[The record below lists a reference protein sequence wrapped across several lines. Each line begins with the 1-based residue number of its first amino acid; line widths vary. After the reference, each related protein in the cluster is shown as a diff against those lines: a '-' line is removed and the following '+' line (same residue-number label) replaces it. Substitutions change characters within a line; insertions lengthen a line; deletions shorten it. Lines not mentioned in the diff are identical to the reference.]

1 VTGAT
6 APLDRLR
13 ERRAALRAPLCLG
26 IDPRPDALPEGLSP
40 DASGIETFARGLI
53 EAALESVVAVKLNT
67 AYFEAFGSAGWAAL
81 ERTRGA
87 IPIGPLVILDAKRG
101 DIGPSAE
108 RYAEALMGR
117 LAADAVTLHSYL
129 GTDAVE
135 PFLAF
140 PERMVYL
147 LARTSNPSAAQV
159 QDLPAGEE
167 ALSTAVAHWAADR
180 WPDGR
185 VGLVVGA
192 TERAQLEALRAAVP
206 GPGFLVPGVGA
217 QGGDLAAAV
226 RYCDGTAAPGLVNVS
241 RGIAEAATGPDW
253 QAATAAAA
261 RRWLDEFREAG
272 ATLGAT
278 S

>member
-1 VTGAT
+1 MNDGRPA
-6 APLDRLR
+6 LERLR
-13 ERRAALRAPLCLG
+13 DRRAVLGAPLCVG
-26 IDPRPDALPEGLSP
+26 VDPRPDRLPEGLGP
-40 DASGIETFARGLI
+40 DASGIEAFARGLI
-53 EAALESVVAVKLNT
+53 EAAAEHAVAIKLNT

-81 ERTRGA
+81 ERVRAA
-87 IPIGPLVILDAKRG
+87 IPPGPIVILDAKRG

-117 LAADAVTLHSYL
+117 LAADAVTLHAYL
-129 GTDAVE
+129 GEDAIE

-140 PERMVYL
+140 PGRMAYL
-147 LARTSNPSAAQV
+147 LARTSNPSAGTV
-159 QDLPAGEE
+159 QDLVAVGQP
-167 ALSTAVAHWAADR
+167 LSTAVARWASDR

-192 TERAQLEALRAAVP
+192 TDPAELRAIRAAVP

-217 QGGDLAAAV
+217 QGGDLVAAV
-226 RYCDGTAAPGLVNVS
+226 RCFDGTTAPGLVNIS
-241 RGIAEAATGPDW
+241 RAIAEAGSGADW
-253 QAATAAAA
+253 QTAVATAARA
-261 RRWLDEFREAG
+261 WKDDLRESG